1 MVDFELYGG
10 KRGLI
15 EHIRARL
22 LSTLG
27 VYGAARDMDWSVV
40 SRLVFVCRGNICRSP
55 YAGLRANSRGVRA
68 VSFGLE
74 AADGAPANPVASRNA
89 LLRGVDLSAHRS
101 ARLEMDRLADGD
113 LILVFEPAQLSEVRG
128 RLGNRPAVGLLGIW
142 ARPRRPYI
150 QDPYGRSDRYF
161 QQCFAVIDA
170 SIDVLM
176 EHMERAGAPAMRG
189 DRAGVRSFRGRDGN
203 SCDEAAG

>member
-10 KRGLI
+10 KRGFF
-15 EHIRARL
+15 EHNRARL
-22 LSTLG
+22 LCALG
-27 VYGAARDMDWSVV
+27 AYGAARDMDWSVV

-55 YAGLRANSRGVRA
+55 YAGLRASLLGIRA

-74 AADGAPANPVASRNA
+74 AADGAPANPAASRNA
-89 LLRGVDLSAHRS
+89 LLRGADLSVHRS
-101 ARLEMDRLADGD
+101 ARLETDRLADGD
-113 LILVFEPAQLSEVRG
+113 LVLVFEPAQIAEVRG
-128 RLGNRPAVGLLGIW
+128 RLGNRTAVGLLGIW

-170 SIDVLM
+170 SIATLM
-176 EHMERAGAPAMRG
+176 EGMARAGAPAMRG
-189 DRAGVRSFRGRDGN
+189 DWAGARSFLGRDGN